1 MKVAE
6 ERTNVHIEMIH
17 DVTTFLL
24 VLVWFHLEV
33 LVGLGAVA
41 ALAVNL
47 YGGMTWTL
55 VSLKKQGL
63 SSDVRTAAGA
73 VQHCMVLLLVPWSQK
88 LMMEFN

>member
-24 VLVWFHLEV
+24 VLVWLHLEV

-41 ALAVNL
+41 ALAVNV

-55 VSLKKQGL
+55 VSLKKQGV
-63 SSDVRTAAGA
+63 SSDVRTAAAA
-73 VQHCMVLLLVPWSQK
+73 VSKCMIWLLAPWWQK